1 MREGRAF
8 ANMEEYITRYGYIA
22 IVIGTFFEGETTV
35 LLGGIF
41 AKLRYM
47 KLDYVMAWAFLGT
60 FAGDCTFFFLG
71 KVFGRNIIDRYE
83 FLRSKIPLANGI
95 MRRYGNFIIFLVRF
109 FVGVRGIIL
118 LLLGCT
124 DIKKRT
130 FFLYSTISSALWSIV
145 VSAIGFLFANIV
157 YIFVHDIEKYEMFIV
172 PAVIIVVILFIFV
185 YRHIV
190 KEREKTYGNQ

>member
-1 MREGRAF
+1 
-8 ANMEEYITRYGYIA
+8 MEEYITRYGYIA

-83 FLRSKIPLANGI
+83 FLSSKIPLANGI

>member
-1 MREGRAF
+1 
-8 ANMEEYITRYGYIA
+8 MEEYITRYGYIA

-41 AKLRYM
+41 SKLRYM

-83 FLRSKIPLANGI
+83 FLRNKIPLANGI

-130 FFLYSTISSALWSIV
+130 FFLYSTISAALWSIV
-145 VSAIGFLFANIV
+145 VSAIGYLFANVV
-157 YIFVHDIEKYEMFIV
+157 YIFVHDIKQYEMFIV
-172 PAVIIVVILFIFV
+172 PVVIIVVILFIFV